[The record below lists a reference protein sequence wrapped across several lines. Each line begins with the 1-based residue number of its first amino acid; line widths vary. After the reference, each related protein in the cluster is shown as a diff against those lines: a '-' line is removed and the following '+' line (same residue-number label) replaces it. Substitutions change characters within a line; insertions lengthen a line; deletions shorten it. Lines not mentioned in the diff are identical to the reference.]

1 MGSNG
6 LISKGKS
13 KVEGTSL
20 SIFFE
25 KMCPI
30 YMSYGMSYDE
40 FWYKSPYR
48 AKYYL
53 DSYKRKVKQQD
64 EYMWMQGMY
73 IYEALCRVSP
83 ILHAFSKK
91 GTKVLV
97 EPITGATLEFNSDGE
112 CKGENCTIT
121 VDMNGEKGPN
131 EFWTQEDLPKDKMK
145 FIIKRNDN
153 DEITVIT
160 PEFIR

>member
-48 AKYYL
+48 TKYYL
-53 DSYKRKVKQQD
+53 DSYKRKIKQQD

-73 IYEALCRVSP
+73 IYEALCKVSP

-91 GTKVLV
+91 GTKPLPYSEKPYLHNDDNFKTEDEKEQEKKNNELLV
-97 EPITGATLEFNSDGE
+97 KLHFKRWVKNMQNKFNKE
-112 CKGENCTIT
+112 QK
-121 VDMNGEKGPN
+121 
-131 EFWTQEDLPKDKMK
+131 
-145 FIIKRNDN
+145 
-153 DEITVIT
+153 
-160 PEFIR
+160 